1 MRMLWTLLFSAGLL
15 LSGAARATEPASDP
29 LGVLTGRA
37 QAHRVMLVGE
47 LHGTWEVP
55 GIVAGLATNLSADE
69 RPLIVGLEIWR
80 SEQAAL
86 DRYLASA
93 GTAEDREALLA
104 GPFWATRDGRSSEAM
119 VDLIER
125 LRVLALKA
133 PVQLVAFDVAGD
145 ADLTGAGRDRS
156 MGELLLARLES
167 MPEARLLVLAGNFH
181 TRIQSG
187 APWDPAH
194 DFMGHFLRD
203 QDAYAVEVM
212 GVKGSTWMCPD
223 PEHCR
228 VWALPEAPFEP
239 GLTLGDALNDRRHH
253 GVWWLPQVSASPP
266 ATGADEA
273 LLQPK
278 PLRGD

>member
-1 MRMLWTLLFSAGLL
+1 MHLLRSLLFCAASLL
-15 LSGAARATEPASDP
+15 AGAARSADEVPDP
-29 LGVLTGRA
+29 LAELTERA
-37 QAHRVMLVGE
+37 QAHRVLLVGE
-47 LHGTWEVP
+47 LHGSWEVP
-55 GIVAGLATNLSADE
+55 GIVAGLATNLLADE
-69 RPLIVGLEIWR
+69 RPLLVGLEIWR

-93 GTAEDREALLA
+93 GTGEDRERLLA

-119 VDLIER
+119 VALIER
-125 LRVLALKA
+125 LRALALKA
-133 PVQLVAFDVAGD
+133 PLAVVAFDIEAGSD
-145 ADLTGAGRDRS
+145 ITGAERDRS

-167 MPEARLLVLAGNFH
+167 MPDARLLVLAGNFH

-194 DFMGHFLRD
+194 DFMGHFLRE
-203 QDAYAVEVM
+203 QDPYAVEIM

-223 PEHCR
+223 PDHCR
-228 VWALPEAPFEP
+228 AWQLPEAPLEP
-239 GLTLGDALNDRRHH
+239 GLTLGDTLNDRRHH

-273 LLQPK
+273 LLQPM
-278 PLRGD
+278 PLKRD

>member
-29 LGVLTGRA
+29 LGVLTERA
-37 QAHRVMLVGE
+37 QVHRVMLVGE

-133 PVQLVAFDVAGD
+133 PVQLVAFDVRPTMWGGTPNQRPAMSS
-145 ADLTGAGRDRS
+145 ALASCSS
-156 MGELLLARLES
+156 MNWLSLLLRPIACHSRPSSKTATRCWLFPTWAAS
-167 MPEARLLVLAGNFH
+167 QLAF
-181 TRIQSG
+181 TRIAALS
-187 APWDPAH
+187 
-194 DFMGHFLRD
+194 LR
-203 QDAYAVEVM
+203 
-212 GVKGSTWMCPD
+212 
-223 PEHCR
+223 
-228 VWALPEAPFEP
+228 ALPSVFLNTPP
-239 GLTLGDALNDRRHH
+239 GC
-253 GVWWLPQVSASPP
+253 
-266 ATGADEA
+266 A
-273 LLQPK
+273 LLPK
-278 PLRGD
+278 KREP

>member
-1 MRMLWTLLFSAGLL
+1 MHLLRSLLFCAAALL
-15 LSGAARATEPASDP
+15 PGVARAADEAPDP
-29 LGVLTGRA
+29 LAELTRRG

-47 LHGTWEVP
+47 LHGSREVP
-55 GIVAGLATNLSADE
+55 GIVAGLASNLSEDV

-93 GTAEDREALLA
+93 GTGEDREALLA

-133 PVQLVAFDVAGD
+133 PLQVMAFDVEKDSGS
-145 ADLTGAGRDRS
+145 TGAERDRS
-156 MGELLLARLES
+156 MGELLAARLES
-167 MPEARLLVLAGNFH
+167 MPDARLLVLAGNFH

-194 DFMGHFLRD
+194 DFMGHFLRG
-203 QDAYAVEVM
+203 QDPYAVEIM

-223 PEHCR
+223 PDHCR
-228 VWALPEAPFEP
+228 AWQLPEAPLEP
-239 GLTLGDALNDRRHH
+239 GLTLGDTLNDRRHH

-273 LLQPK
+273 LLQPM
-278 PLRGD
+278 PLKRD

>member
-1 MRMLWTLLFSAGLL
+1 MRKLCTLLFSVGLL
-15 LSGAARATEPASDP
+15 LSGAARATEPAPDP
-29 LGVLTGRA
+29 LGELTERA
-37 QAHRVMLVGE
+37 QAHRVLLVGE

-55 GIVAGLATNLSADE
+55 GIVAGLASNLGADE

-93 GTAEDREALLA
+93 GTGEDRAALLA

-133 PVQLVAFDVAGD
+133 PLAMVAFDIAEESD
-145 ADLTGAGRDRS
+145 ITGAERDRS

-181 TRIQSG
+181 TRIQAG

-194 DFMGHFLRD
+194 DFMGHFLRGHD
-203 QDAYAVEVM
+203 PYAVEIM

-228 VWALPEAPFEP
+228 VWQLHEAPFEP
-239 GLTLGDALNDRRHH
+239 GLTLGDTLNDRRHH

-278 PLRGD
+278 PLNGD

>member
-1 MRMLWTLLFSAGLL
+1 MHLLRSLLFCAAALL
-15 LSGAARATEPASDP
+15 PGVARAADEAPDP
-29 LGVLTGRA
+29 LAELTRRG

-47 LHGTWEVP
+47 LHGSREVP
-55 GIVAGLATNLSADE
+55 GIVAGLASNLSEDK

-93 GTAEDREALLA
+93 GTGEDRQALLA

-133 PVQLVAFDVAGD
+133 AVHLVAFDVAAE
-145 ADLTGAGRDRS
+145 ADLTGAERDRS
-156 MGELLLARLES
+156 MGKLLAARLES
-167 MPEARLLVLAGNFH
+167 MPDARLLVLAGNFH

-194 DFMGHFLRD
+194 DFMGHFLRG
-203 QDAYAVEVM
+203 QGPYAVEIM

-223 PEHCR
+223 PDHCR
-228 VWALPEAPFEP
+228 AWQLPEAPLEP
-239 GLTLGDALNDRRHH
+239 GLTLGDTLNDRRHH

-273 LLQPK
+273 LLQPM
-278 PLRGD
+278 PLKRD

>member
-1 MRMLWTLLFSAGLL
+1 MHLLRSLLFCAASLL
-15 LSGAARATEPASDP
+15 AGAARSADEVPDP
-29 LGVLTGRA
+29 LAELTERA
-37 QAHRVMLVGE
+37 QAHRVLLVGE
-47 LHGTWEVP
+47 LHGSWEVP
-55 GIVAGLATNLSADE
+55 GIVAGLATNLLADE
-69 RPLIVGLEIWR
+69 RPLLVGLEIWR

-93 GTAEDREALLA
+93 GTGEDRERLLA

-119 VDLIER
+119 VALIER
-125 LRVLALKA
+125 LRALALKA
-133 PVQLVAFDVAGD
+133 PLAVVAFDIEAGSD
-145 ADLTGAGRDRS
+145 ITGAERDRS

-167 MPEARLLVLAGNFH
+167 MPDARLLVLAGNFH

-194 DFMGHFLRD
+194 DFMGHFLRE
-203 QDAYAVEVM
+203 QDPYAVEIM

-228 VWALPEAPFEP
+228 AWQMPEAPFEP
-239 GLTLGDALNDRRHH
+239 GLTLGDTLNDRRHH
-253 GVWWLPQVSASPP
+253 GVWWLPQISASPP

-273 LLQPK
+273 LLQPL
-278 PLRGD
+278 PLKGD

>member
-1 MRMLWTLLFSAGLL
+1 MHLLRSLLFCAASLL
-15 LSGAARATEPASDP
+15 AGAARPADEVPDP
-29 LGVLTGRA
+29 LAELTERA
-37 QAHRVMLVGE
+37 QAHRVLLVGE
-47 LHGTWEVP
+47 LHGSWEVP
-55 GIVAGLATNLSADE
+55 GIVAGLATNLLADE
-69 RPLIVGLEIWR
+69 RPLLVGLEIWR

-93 GTAEDREALLA
+93 GTGEDRERLLA

-119 VDLIER
+119 VALIER
-125 LRVLALKA
+125 LRALALKA
-133 PVQLVAFDVAGD
+133 PLAVVAFDIEAESD
-145 ADLTGAGRDRS
+145 ITGAERDRS

-167 MPEARLLVLAGNFH
+167 MPDARLLVLAGNFH

-194 DFMGHFLRD
+194 DFMGHFLRE
-203 QDAYAVEVM
+203 QDPYAVEIM

-228 VWALPEAPFEP
+228 AWQMPEAPFEP
-239 GLTLGDALNDRRHH
+239 GLTLGDTLNDRRHH
-253 GVWWLPQVSASPP
+253 GVWWLPQISASPP

-273 LLQPK
+273 LLQPL
-278 PLRGD
+278 PLKGD

>member
-1 MRMLWTLLFSAGLL
+1 MRSLWLL
-15 LSGAARATEPASDP
+15 LALAVLLPGPARAVEEAPDP
-29 LGVLTGRA
+29 LGDLSTRA
-37 QAHRVMLVGE
+37 LAHRVILIGE
-47 LHGTWEVP
+47 LHGSWEVP

-80 SEQAAL
+80 NEQAAL

-119 VDLIER
+119 LKLIER
-125 LRVLALKA
+125 LRVLGLKA
-133 PVQLVAFDVAGD
+133 SLQLVAFDVAGD
-145 ADLTGAGRDRS
+145 ADLTGAERDRA
-156 MGELLLARLES
+156 MGEYLLARLEQA
-167 MPEARLLVLAGNFH
+167 PDARLLVLAGNFH

-203 QDAYAVEVM
+203 QDPYAVEVM

-228 VWALPEAPFEP
+228 AWLLPDAPFEP
-239 GLTLGDALNDRRHH
+239 GLTLGDGLNDRRHH

-278 PLRGD
+278 PLKGD